1 MSKMDP
7 PKTVSEFMC
16 SRRARRSVFGR
27 SSTTSDIIFEKL
39 VEGSQY
45 VVEVEKN
52 QDMIHRPWNI
62 K

>member
-1 MSKMDP
+1 MSNTDP

-39 VEGSQY
+39 VD